1 MGGVDPQQ
9 CILSPVAAPLVYL
22 PIPQRWGGADG
33 RCRARELLSTLMD
46 GDFTVDEIVAA
57 IKRVGAGKQLATS
70 RNVATE
76 LERLDHTAGDK
87 ASVG

>member
-1 MGGVDPQQ
+1 
-9 CILSPVAAPLVYL
+9 
-22 PIPQRWGGADG
+22 
-33 RCRARELLSTLMD
+33 MD

-76 LERLDHTAGDK
+76 LRSGSTAATATK
-87 ASVG
+87 PH

>member
-1 MGGVDPQQ
+1 
-9 CILSPVAAPLVYL
+9 
-22 PIPQRWGGADG
+22 
-33 RCRARELLSTLMD
+33 MD

-76 LERLDHTAGDK
+76 LHRLDRHAGHDIRPTI
-87 ASVG
+87 ASRPTTQEQAANVHRQRD